1 MKSDWLRKP
10 LKVDGRPGRVVNSM
24 QMEMSL
30 AKAPNKV
37 CFYKDLRVVS
47 LIVWVVFFQLVTI
60 VIKLFSFA
68 YDSAHTCFTNA
79 YDFSNKVCVLQRF
92 TSIDSLKAAPAGGH

>member
-10 LKVDGRPGRVVNSM
+10 LKVDGRPGRIVNSM

-30 AKAPNKV
+30 AKSPNKV

-47 LIVWVVFFQLVTI
+47 LIVWAVFFQLVTI
-60 VIKLFSFA
+60 VNFVIKLFSFA

-79 YDFSNKVCVLQRF
+79 YDFSNKVCCYKDLLQ
-92 TSIDSLKAAPAGGH
+92 

>member
-10 LKVDGRPGRVVNSM
+10 LNVDGRPGRIVNSM

-30 AKAPNKV
+30 AKSPNKV

-47 LIVWVVFFQLVTI
+47 LIVRAVFFQLVTI
-60 VIKLFSFA
+60 VNFVIKLFSFA

-79 YDFSNKVCVLQRF
+79 YVFSNKVCFYKDLLQ
-92 TSIDSLKAAPAGGH
+92 

>member
-1 MKSDWLRKP
+1 
-10 LKVDGRPGRVVNSM
+10 M

-30 AKAPNKV
+30 AKDPNKM

-47 LIVWVVFFQLVTI
+47 LIGWAVFFQLVTI
-60 VIKLFSFA
+60 VNFVIKLFFSFA

-79 YDFSNKVCVLQRF
+79 YDFSNKVCLYKDLLQ
-92 TSIDSLKAAPAGGH
+92 